1 MNKVI
6 SDILLT
12 LCILAINVLQYN
24 MKHSILRMKGR
35 YIPVLLNFYVFATG
49 TGICWEVHELTGVD

>member
-24 MKHSILRMKGR
+24 MNIANEGRIR
-35 YIPVLLNFYVFATG
+35 YIPLLLNIYVFATG